1 MLRKILAGINLPL
14 LLASGALSSALLSH
28 SWVTQPPSHENAH
41 NLTIV
46 GLSALLITTFLI
58 AIIQSAPGK
67 GTKNR
72 DQWQKILLLL
82 LVSIVSADWFA
93 YHFTHH
99 APINQPYRET
109 TVSGTVDRLPRNENH
124 RQIFSLRIDSSTV
137 SALVGKRAQ
146 ITHYNTLPEL
156 VTAGQRLTITADWQ
170 PAAGLKN
177 PHGFDYGQYLR
188 TQHIHATAYLN
199 AKSSLTITDETACCI
214 THRWREQIRHRLAE
228 HKNHPHYALLLGLTI
243 GDRSQMTDAQRQVLQ
258 RTGTA
263 HLLAISG
270 LHIGL
275 VAGMAWLLCFNLC
288 RLFPRLTLRY
298 PAPSLALVFAIFPAL
313 LYAALAGFSTPTLRA
328 VSMLIIVAVG
338 YSKLRLLR
346 LSDVLALAVIV
357 TLILDPLS
365 ILTAGFWLSFYAT
378 ALILG
383 FIAIRRRESQPLRS
397 FAVTDV
403 GWLQLSLIAG
413 MSLLTIAYFQGF
425 SVVSPLANLIA
436 IPWASLVTIPLILLG
451 ALFQTIAPDAAH
463 YLLIA
468 ALYSLDLLWQWLA
481 LLSDGRWFAD
491 WRYLDFP
498 QPNRIAVWLSP
509 ILMIAVAYRGRRWRW
524 LLASLAVLIIA
535 FLPIQ
540 HLPGIPAA
548 NPTGKLTLLSV
559 RNGLS
564 AILTIPDADRTSSRT
579 LLIGAG
585 NNSFAADPI
594 ASYTLMPYLAA
605 ERLQPDI
612 LLLPFLKPDIT
623 GGTKLIR
630 STFPEI
636 RVITPKTD
644 STIGSHACAGFSVPE
659 TMHASTSVRLTSQ
672 LWDDPDL
679 PSCLLHIRLS
689 GESTAREILLIP
701 GHLLR
706 SPRFVERIERQLA
719 QLSQATFPVAL
730 IIIHSGRQNFDT
742 ALIPASWHSRTGLSL
757 IVSGKIAPERSA
769 TDILSTDVHGAITL
783 SPTHIHTLQ

>member
-14 LLASGALSSALLSH
+14 LLASCALSSALLSH
-28 SWVTQPPSHENAH
+28 SVITLPQSHDTAH
-41 NLTIV
+41 DLTIT
-46 GLSALLITTFLI
+46 GLSALLIATFLI
-58 AIIQSAPGK
+58 AITQSAPGK
-67 GTKNR
+67 STKRR
-72 DQWQKILLLL
+72 DQWQKLLLLL
-82 LVSIVSADWFA
+82 LVSIVSAVWFA
-93 YHFTHH
+93 YHLTHH
-99 APINQPYRET
+99 APISQPYRET
-109 TVSGTVDRLPRNENH
+109 TVSGMVDRLPRNENN
-124 RQIFSLRIDSSTV
+124 RQIFALRIDSSTV
-137 SALVGKRAQ
+137 STLIGKRAQ
-146 ITHYNTLPEL
+146 ITHYNTLSER

-170 PAAGLKN
+170 PAAGLSN

-228 HKNHPHYALLLGLTI
+228 HKTHPHYALLLGLTI
-243 GDRSQMTDAQRQVLQ
+243 GDRSQMTDAQQQVLQ

-275 VAGMAWLLCFNLC
+275 VAGMAWLLFFNLC
-288 RLFPRLTLRY
+288 RLFPRLTLHY
-298 PAPSLALVFAIFPAL
+298 PAPSLALVLSIFPAL
-313 LYAALAGFSTPTLRA
+313 LYTALAGFSTPTLRA
-328 VSMLIIVAVG
+328 VSMLIIVAIG

-357 TLILDPLS
+357 TLTLNPLS

-413 MSLLTIAYFQGF
+413 MSLLTITYFQGF

-451 ALFQTIAPDAAH
+451 ALLQTIAPDVAH

-468 ALYSLDLLWQWLA
+468 ALFSLDLLWQWLA
-481 LLSDGRWFAD
+481 LLSDGHWLAD
-491 WRYLDFP
+491 WRYLELP
-498 QPNRIAVWLSP
+498 QPNRIALWLSP
-509 ILMIAVAYRGRRWRW
+509 VLMIAVAYRGRRWHW

-540 HLPGIPAA
+540 HLPGISAA
-548 NPTGKLTLLSV
+548 NPIGKLTLLSV

-564 AILTIPDADRTSSRT
+564 AILTIPDAGRTSPHT

-585 NNSFAADPI
+585 NDSFAAEPI
-594 ASYTLMPYLAA
+594 ANYTLMPYLAA
-605 ERLQPDI
+605 ERLQPDT
-612 LLLPFLKPDIT
+612 LLLPFLRQDIT

-630 STFPEI
+630 STFPGI

-644 STIGSHACAGFSVPE
+644 STIGSHACAGFSIPD
-659 TMHASTSVRLTSQ
+659 TPHTTASVLLTSQ

-689 GESTAREILLIP
+689 DESTAQEILFIP

-719 QLSQATFPVAL
+719 HLSQTTFPIAL
-730 IIIHSGRQNFDT
+730 IIIHSGRKSFDT
-742 ALIPASWHSRTGLSL
+742 TLIPAPWHSRTGLSL
-757 IVSGKIAPERSA
+757 IVSGKIAPEHSA
-769 TDILSTDVHGAITL
+769 TDILSTEAHGAISL
-783 SPTHIHTLQ
+783 SPTHIHTLR